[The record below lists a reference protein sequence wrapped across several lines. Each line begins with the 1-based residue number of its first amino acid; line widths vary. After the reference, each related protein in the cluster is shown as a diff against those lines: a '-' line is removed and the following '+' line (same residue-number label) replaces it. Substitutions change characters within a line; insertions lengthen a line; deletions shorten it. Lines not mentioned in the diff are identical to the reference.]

1 MIFYPMI
8 ALDNESYFNVVD
20 YVLANDR
27 FLNKMGTDII
37 SSTTPFM
44 GLDGNLYFSALKRQ
58 AADLKY
64 IQELNSGLS
73 RR

>member
-8 ALDNESYFNVVD
+8 ALDNEPYFNVED

-27 FLNKMGTDII
+27 FLNKMGMDII
-37 SSTTPFM
+37 SSTTPFI
-44 GLDGNLYFSALKRQ
+44 GLDGKTYFSALKRQ
-58 AADLKY
+58 AADLVY
-64 IQELNSGLS
+64 IQELSRGLS